1 MRDASVVFRSSSRST
16 DVAEIVGELE
26 NMSVKSHA
34 DVFFEKYDQQ
44 LVSNVDWQKHSQPND
59 SLISNTCWWWAPVRF
74 FFMVQ
79 ERFKPFDNDLN
90 THLAMLY
97 TAGASNANDRQIL
110 FEKTLLIG
118 NSLYNQTYTREDLDM
133 TLGYFMDAFLV
144 AISRRINAVFMVLRT
159 PTPEDYFPSDMGK
172 NLVML
177 DFGSWPAENRVK
189 IPIQQENDSTLYFT
203 QGGTPRPFSE
213 FVQTVQ
219 KTSEPSGYNV
229 LGGFILLQGVLD
241 NHFIIFVKDKDS
253 DTLTFHDTAWAKMN
267 INIEIADHETPQVS
281 QHSGP
286 LGVVSEALYMQSA
299 DLDKW
304 RTMYKGRKAFRLQ
317 RRMNTP
323 LETGPS
329 RQGTRRQ
336 TDRPWEDVTRV
347 DEIETDGYEYKYHNP
362 RHGSHFPVF
371 TGPAEGL
378 EAIKVK
384 RSGLPSLDEGH
395 QVNVEQ
401 IVLVYYRPPSPPPPS
416 VT

>member
-1 MRDASVVFRSSSRST
+1 MRDASVVFRG
-16 DVAEIVGELE
+16 DVEKLVEHFE
-26 NMSVKSHA
+26 NISVNKSHA
-34 DVFFEKYDQQ
+34 DVFFEKYDEQ
-44 LVSNVDWQKHSQPND
+44 LASKVDWRNHSQPDNT
-59 SLISNTCWWWAPVRF
+59 LISNTCWWWAPVRF

-79 ERFKPFDNDLN
+79 ERFKSFDNDLN

-97 TAGASNANDRQIL
+97 NAGASNKDDRQTL
-110 FEKTLLIG
+110 FDETLLIG
-118 NSLYNQTYTREDLDM
+118 NSLYKQTYTREDLDM

-203 QGGTPRPFSE
+203 QGETRRPFSD

-219 KTSEPSGYNV
+219 KTSESSGYNV

-253 DTLTFHDTAWAKMN
+253 VTLTFHDTAWAKMK
-267 INIEIADHETPQVS
+267 IQIENTDDETPQVS

-286 LGVVSEALYMQSA
+286 LGVVSEALYMNSE

-304 RTMYKGRKAFRLQ
+304 RIMKKGKKAFRLQ
-317 RRMNTP
+317 RINTASS
-323 LETGPS
+323 TSS
-329 RQGTRRQ
+329 RSGHVRQ
-336 TDRPWEDVTRV
+336 TPQHWMDVTM
-347 DEIETDGYEYKYHNP
+347 ETQIETHDAYKYRYHRAETDDTKELN
-362 RHGSHFPVF
+362 FDVF
-371 TGPAEGL
+371 TGPAKGREP
-378 EAIKVK
+378 IKVK
-384 RSGLPSLDEGH
+384 RSSLPSLDEGH

-401 IVLVYYRPPSPPPPS
+401 IVLVYYRPPSSSQS